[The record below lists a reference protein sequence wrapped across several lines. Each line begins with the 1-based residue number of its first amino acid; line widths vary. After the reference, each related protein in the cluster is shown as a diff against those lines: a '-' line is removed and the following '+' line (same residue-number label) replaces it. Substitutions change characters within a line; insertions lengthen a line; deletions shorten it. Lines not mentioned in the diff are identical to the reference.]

1 MSASDREATPERRVV
16 RLARLV
22 GRFCWNLP
30 RDLLVLLILAWRLL
44 VSPLYGPTCK
54 YYPSC
59 SAYGLE
65 AVRRHGAVRGSALTV
80 WRILRCNPWSDG
92 GVDDVPPVRSRG
104 HHDRRPDVDLD
115 GGDHGAAHPCEPPA
129 PPARRAA

>member
-1 MSASDREATPERRVV
+1 MTALRTVGMVV
-16 RLARLV
+16 
-22 GRFCWNLP
+22 WNLP
-30 RDLLVLLILAWRLL
+30 RDLLVLFIRAWRLL
-44 VSPLYGPTCK
+44 ISPLYGPTCK

-92 GVDDVPPVRSRG
+92 GVDDVPPARPRRG
-104 HHDRRPDVDLD
+104 R
-115 GGDHGAAHPCEPPA
+115 DHGPGSPAGHGNDAGRAGDAGADPTEPPA